1 MSTLQLFNF
10 NRSAFDSHIRTVHEK
25 QIQNHQIKLKFECTK
40 WDAQFIDLTEVRE
53 LSKSFNL
60 LYQVT
65 K

>member
-40 WDAQFIDLTEVRE
+40 CDAQFIDLTEVRE
-53 LSKSFNL
+53 L
-60 LYQVT
+60 
-65 K
+65 